1 MRGYL
6 FAVLGLLAFG
16 SAVVS
21 CDDDETYAEKKEREA
36 KYIKTWL
43 ANNDI
48 DVISM
53 SEFLKDTVTSNPI
66 TGPDSSRNEYVVFS
80 DYGVYMQIIKR
91 GKGDEIPEG
100 KSYLNA
106 RFVEIYPAT
115 GDTMSMNLYEQSP
128 DQLYVSRSGAQYTA
142 SFLSGVMANNYG
154 NTVPNGWLM
163 SLPYLKPGVLN
174 SNAAKVR
181 LIVPHTQGTQTAASD
196 VYPAVYELQ
205 ISIRK

>member
-1 MRGYL
+1 MRGFI
-6 FAVLGLLAFG
+6 FAVIGLLAFG

-21 CDDDETYAEKKEREA
+21 CDDDETYADQKEREA
-36 KYIKTWL
+36 KQIRNWL
-43 ANNDI
+43 ADNDI

-53 SEFLKDTVTSNPI
+53 SDFLKDTITSNPV
-66 TGPDSSRNEYVVFS
+66 TGPDSSRNEYVLFS

-91 GKGDEIPEG
+91 GKGESVPEG

-106 RFVEIYPAT
+106 RYVEVYPAT
-115 GDTMSMNLYEQSP
+115 GDTMSMNLYQQAP
-128 DQLYVSRSGAQYTA
+128 DELYVSRSGAQYTA
-142 SFLSGVMANNYG
+142 SFLSGIMSRNYG

-163 SLPYLKPGVLN
+163 CMPYIKPGVLN

-181 LIVPHTQGTQTAASD
+181 LIIPHNQGTQKAGSD